1 MFLCVRTILDGK
13 RIGFCNM
20 GPVRTKCSLCTFVI
34 GNKLRTL
41 EIRNWSKKWSNN
53 LKQDAKIL
61 ALLRMRCVTL
71 VVYHLHEKTVW
82 FTVWA
87 IGKQIPYCDIP
98 FGTGVYHLHK
108 SFPFTERVWNW
119 YQRWGLTK
127 WNMNFRSEIPFGNFG
142 LPFKKWDRFPRKF
155 SIWEDQTGLSI
166 YTPTEISGFFL

>member
-1 MFLCVRTILDGK
+1 MYMKVFRFDHLSVNIAIIYCWSSILYCWSWRSTIK
-13 RIGFCNM
+13 SMI
-20 GPVRTKCSLCTFVI
+20 
-34 GNKLRTL
+34 
-41 EIRNWSKKWSNN
+41 
-53 LKQDAKIL
+53 
-61 ALLRMRCVTL
+61 TL

-127 WNMNFRSEIPFGNFG
+127 WNMNFRSEIPILVYLSRNPVFPGNF
-142 LPFKKWDRFPRKF
+142 PFGKTKLVFPFTFQLKFPDFFCKW
-155 SIWEDQTGLSI
+155 
-166 YTPTEISGFFL
+166 